1 MILEDIWQYL
11 IVGLAI
17 AVLLAVKAMVL
28 QRRVTKQSE
37 AYVDPA
43 LCLEH
48 LTKQIQR
55 VDLAEKMLDNY
66 VLNSQ
71 NSADRFRNIALLVA
85 FINSKQ
91 KESKANLPLSALL
104 KATADL
110 KGVPSQ
116 YRSYI
121 FKHTASWA

>member
-11 IVGLAI
+11 VVGLAI
-17 AVLLAVKAMVL
+17 AVLLAVKAIVL

-37 AYVDPA
+37 AYVDPG

-48 LTKQIQR
+48 LSKQIER

-91 KESKANLPLSALL
+91 KESKANRPLSALL
-104 KATADL
+104 KATADM
-110 KGVPSQ
+110 KGISGQ

-121 FKHTASWA
+121 ANNTASWA